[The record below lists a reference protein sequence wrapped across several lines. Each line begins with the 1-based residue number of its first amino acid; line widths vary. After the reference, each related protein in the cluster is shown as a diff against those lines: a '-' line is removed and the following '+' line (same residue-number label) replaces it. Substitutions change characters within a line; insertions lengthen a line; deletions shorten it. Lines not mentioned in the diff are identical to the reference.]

1 MGGPL
6 GIWVILLVDW
16 LRNRTYSGAGALRGA
31 PTEKG
36 AVFVRQLL
44 FSCNISYADYAIAM
58 VDEIEKGHHINQRIS
73 VVGA

>member
-1 MGGPL
+1 MRDTCKL
-6 GIWVILLVDW
+6 DLCERASHVD
-16 LRNRTYSGAGALRGA
+16 A

-36 AVFVRQLL
+36 AVFIRQLL